1 MQLKLFPPHR
11 SLRDDRGA
19 DMLLTIGSTPL
30 IRAAKAGDVAA
41 IRLLLAAGAD
51 VDLATINGITPLM
64 AAAGNGSSGLDTR
77 GRYKSEAQAVEAAQ
91 LLLAAGANVNARDRT
106 GQTALHGA
114 AGWGYNSF
122 VRALAENRAD
132 LSAKDSQGR
141 MAVDLTRASTT
152 SSGREGA
159 RQARPETE
167 ALLRELMGTAK

>member
-1 MQLKLFPPHR
+1 
-11 SLRDDRGA
+11 
-19 DMLLTIGSTPL
+19 
-30 IRAAKAGDVAA
+30 
-41 IRLLLAAGAD
+41 
-51 VDLATINGITPLM
+51 
-64 AAAGNGSSGLDTR
+64 
-77 GRYKSEAQAVEAAQ
+77 VEAAQ